1 MSRIHFTKIPQI
13 VLALAVFTG
22 AGHAASLVANPAT
35 VTLTC
40 DTVLGPNPVTVGITL
55 ATGATTGNVTV
66 TATAGTAATSAV
78 VLPSPAVLSVS
89 STTVATNF
97 TFNMAAGCKGV
108 TAATA
113 LTLTFTLAGGATP
126 LTVATTMGTITTAS
140 GSALAPSPSAVTV
153 LCSKSGSTYT
163 AGTAQTVNVTSPAYL
178 GTPFTV
184 NTIAQ
189 TVNSVVETA
198 LPAWLTVT
206 GSGTASATPVALTVN
221 AVSGTTGNGCGVLP
235 VGSTSYNVHLLNA
248 PAPDKILAVTVEV
261 GVTAT
266 LTASPTSVALS
277 YIKGSLSYTSTTT
290 AVSASPAVF
299 FSVDPSTLPLWL
311 NATPTTGTTTSA
323 VTMTFVPTA
332 GAETLPLGT
341 YNANVHLK
349 VSGQLDAVVPV
360 TLQVKDPTAVL
371 TVAEG
376 TTRSISWVLGQ
387 ALPTLVI
394 TPISSDS
401 PIAYTI
407 TTTASTLS
415 PVVAATSGIAYS
427 FGSAPIPVTFLQS
440 IFGAASPGTTLSGT
454 VTFTPT
460 SGTPVAV
467 TINVQVK
474 SPGALI
480 YSISPTALPTAT
492 SGSFTVA
499 ITGSGFVF
507 SGGST
512 LVTKAGIVS
521 GGSIVSDFFV
531 TPTVINSTTISL
543 AITVPS
549 SNDPYLPF
557 SGAGGTVVFGVCNPG
572 GGNCSAPVSTVTLS
586 IGINPIVQAVTSA
599 SSYMQA
605 TAPALTPVSA
615 YDILSVFGTNFC
627 VSGGT
632 GCIAPNPILYGI
644 TDPVAS
650 RYLTSLSP
658 DAAGATQR
666 NLSVTF
672 QTHAAS
678 PVVIATA
685 PLLFATNNQINLVIP
700 SAVNAY
706 IGSTVDIVV
715 SFGYGSLPATMF
727 KSSPFSVTIAATD
740 PGIFTVGGDGQ
751 GDAAALMPNYALIT
765 STNAAGAR
773 AASSEGDIISL
784 YVTGLGVPDST
795 TSTAAWTTPNT
806 VDCMTASAYWAAVN
820 STDAPS
826 TSLTSNDGLVIQS
839 ALFPASNIQPCLM
852 HSGTDVPSVK
862 IGNVPATVVFAGWVS
877 GSIAGLYQINVQ
889 IPAKG
894 SSFIDSANDA
904 GQPATLAALH
914 LPVVVMANSISS
926 QPTGV
931 NIWVAAS
938 LLVVQTGA
946 TTSSQSGALAT
957 WGASA
962 PASVSGFTTTEG
974 TGPYA
979 YTLNGTDTASLLAIG
994 LTMNGT
1000 TGAITGTAVDGTAT
1014 ITVNVADT
1022 ITPFL
1027 TGSVVVTYTIAN

>member
-1 MSRIHFTKIPQI
+1 MSRIHCRKIPQL
-13 VLALAVFTG
+13 VLALAVFTC

-35 VTLTC
+35 LTLNC

-55 ATGATTGNVTV
+55 ATGASTGNVTV
-66 TATAGTAATSAV
+66 TATAGTAATNAV
-78 VLPSPAVLSVS
+78 VLPNPAVLSVS

-97 TFNMAAGCKGV
+97 TFSMAAGCKGV
-108 TAATA
+108 TAATT

-163 AGTAQTVNVTSPAYL
+163 AGSAQTVNVTSPAYL

-184 NTIAQ
+184 NTTAQ

-235 VGSTSYNVHLLNA
+235 VGATSYNVHLLNV
-248 PAPDKILAVTVEV
+248 PAPDKILVVTVEV

-266 LTASPTSVALS
+266 PAASPASIALS
-277 YIKGSLSYTSTTT
+277 YVKGSLSYSSTTT
-290 AVSASPAVF
+290 SVSASPAVF
-299 FSVDPSTLPLWL
+299 FTVDPTTLPLWL
-311 NATPTTGTTTSA
+311 NVTPTTGTTSSP
-323 VTMTFVPTA
+323 VTMTFIPTA
-332 GAETLPLGT
+332 GAETQPLGT
-341 YNANVHLK
+341 YTANVHLK
-349 VSGQLDAVVPV
+349 VSGQLDTVIPV
-360 TLQVKDPTAVL
+360 TLQIKNPTATL

-376 TTRSISWVLGQ
+376 ITRNIPWVLGQ
-387 ALPTLVI
+387 ALPTMVI

-407 TTTASTLS
+407 TTTANTLS
-415 PVVAATSGIAYS
+415 PVVATTTGIAYS

-440 IFGAASPGTTLSGT
+440 VFGAASPGATLTGS

-460 SGTPVAV
+460 SGSPVTV

-480 YSISPTALPTAT
+480 YSISPSALPTAT
-492 SGSFTVA
+492 SGSFTVVL
-499 ITGSGFVF
+499 TGSGFVF

-521 GGSIVSDFFV
+521 GGNIVSDFFV

-543 AITVPS
+543 AITVPAT
-549 SNDPYLPF
+549 NDPYLPF
-557 SGAGGTVVFGVCNPG
+557 SGVGGTVAFGVCNPG
-572 GGNCSAPVSTVTLS
+572 GGNCSIPASQINLS
-586 IGINPIVQAVTSA
+586 IGVNPIVQAVTSA
-599 SSYMQA
+599 SSYTQA

-632 GCIAPNPILYGI
+632 GCLGSNAILYGT
-644 TDPVAS
+644 TDPVTS
-650 RYLTSLSP
+650 RYLSALSP

-672 QTHAAS
+672 QTHASS
-678 PVVIATA
+678 PVAIATA
-685 PLLFATNNQINLVIP
+685 PLMFATNNQINLVVP
-700 SAVNAY
+700 SAVSAY
-706 IGSTVDIVV
+706 IGSTVDMVV
-715 SFGYGSLPATMF
+715 TFGYGSTTNLF
-727 KSSPFSVTIAATD
+727 KSSPYSVTIAATD
-740 PGIFTVGGDGQ
+740 PGVFTVGGDGQ
-751 GDAAALMPNYALIT
+751 GDAAALMPNYSLIT
-765 STNAAGAR
+765 SSNAAGAR
-773 AASSEGDIISL
+773 ANATEGDIISL

-795 TSTAAWTTPNT
+795 TSTAAWTTPNSI
-806 VDCMTASAYWAAVN
+806 DCMTAASYWAAVN
-820 STDAPS
+820 TADAPS
-826 TSLTSNDGLVIQS
+826 TLLTSNDGLVIQS

-852 HSGTDVPSVK
+852 HSGTDVPTVK
-862 IGNVPATVVFAGWVS
+862 IGNVAATVAFAGWVS

-894 SSFIDSANDA
+894 SSFVDAANDS
-904 GQPATLAALH
+904 GQPAGLAALH
-914 LPVVVMANSISS
+914 LPVVVTANSISS
-926 QPTGV
+926 QPMGV

-938 LLVVQTGA
+938 LLVTQTGA
-946 TTSSQSGALAT
+946 TTSSQSGSAAT
-957 WGASA
+957 WGASS

-979 YTLNGTDTASLLAIG
+979 YTLNTADTASLAAIG
-994 LTMNGT
+994 LAMDGT

-1014 ITVNVADT
+1014 ITVNVVDT

>member
-1 MSRIHFTKIPQI
+1 MSRIHFTRIPLA
-13 VLALAVFTG
+13 VLALAISAG
-22 AGHAASLVANPAT
+22 AAHAASLVANPAT
-35 VTLTC
+35 LTLTC

-55 ATGATTGNVTV
+55 AAGATTGNVTV
-66 TATAGTAATSAV
+66 TATAGTAATNAV

-113 LTLTFTLAGGATP
+113 LTLTFTLAGGTTP
-126 LTVATTMGTITTAS
+126 LTVATTMGTITTTS
-140 GSALAPSPSAVTV
+140 GSALAPSPSSVLV
-153 LCSKSGSTYT
+153 LCTKSGSTYT
-163 AGTAQTVNVTSPAYL
+163 AGASQTVNVTSPAYL

-206 GSGTASATPVALTVN
+206 GSGTASSTPVALTVS
-221 AVSGTTGNGCGVLP
+221 AVSGTTGTGCGALA
-235 VGSTSYNVHLLNA
+235 VGSTTYNVHLLNA
-248 PAPDKILAVTVEV
+248 PAPDRILAVTVEV
-261 GVTAT
+261 GVAAT
-266 LTASPTSVALS
+266 LAASPSSVALS
-277 YIKGSLSYTSTTT
+277 YVKGSLSYTPATTS
-290 AVSASPAVF
+290 VSATPAVF

-311 NATPTTGTTTSA
+311 NATPTTGTTTSP
-323 VTMTFVPTA
+323 VTMSFVPTA
-332 GAETLPLGT
+332 GAETLPLGS
-341 YNANVHLK
+341 YSANVHLK
-349 VSGQLDAVVPV
+349 VSGQLDTVVPV
-360 TLQVKDPTAVL
+360 TLQVKYPTATL

-376 TTRSISWVLGQ
+376 ITRNISWVVGQ
-387 ALPTLVI
+387 ALPSLVI

-407 TTTASTLS
+407 STAANTLS
-415 PVVAATSGIAYS
+415 PVVTATSGIAYS

-440 IFGAASPGTTLSGT
+440 VFGAAAPGTTLSGT
-454 VTFTPT
+454 VTFTPA
-460 SGTPVAV
+460 SGTPVVV

-474 SPGALI
+474 SPGALL
-480 YSISPTALPTAT
+480 YSISPAALPTAT

-499 ITGSGFVF
+499 LTGSGFVF

-521 GGSIVSDFFV
+521 GGNIVSDFFV

-557 SGAGGTVVFGVCNPG
+557 AGSGGTVVFGVCNPG
-572 GGNCSAPVSTVTLS
+572 GGNCSTPVSTVSLS
-586 IGINPIVQAVTSA
+586 IGVNPIVQAVTSA

-632 GCIAPNPILYGI
+632 GCLAPNPILYGI
-644 TDPVAS
+644 TDPVTS
-650 RYLTSLSP
+650 RYLASLSP
-658 DAAGATQR
+658 DAAGSTQR
-666 NLSVTF
+666 TLSVTF
-672 QTHAAS
+672 QTHASS
-678 PVVIATA
+678 PLVIATA

-700 SAVNAY
+700 SAVSAY

-740 PGIFTVGGDGQ
+740 PGVFTVGGDGQ
-751 GDAAALMPNYALIT
+751 GDAAALMPNYSLIT
-765 STNAAGAR
+765 STNVAGAR
-773 AASSEGDIISL
+773 LTSNEGDIISL
-784 YVTGLGVPDST
+784 YVTGLGAPDST

-820 STDAPS
+820 STDSPSAP
-826 TSLTSNDGLVIQS
+826 LTSNDGLVIQS

-852 HSGTDVPSVK
+852 HSGTDVPTVK
-862 IGNVPATVVFAGWVS
+862 IGNIPATVVFAGWVS

-894 SSFIDSANDA
+894 SAFIDSANDA
-904 GQPATLAALH
+904 SQPASLAVLK
-914 LPVVVMANSISS
+914 LPVVVTANSVSS

-931 NIWVAAS
+931 NIYVAAS
-938 LLVVQTGA
+938 LLVTQTGA
-946 TTSSQSGALAT
+946 TTSAQTGALAT
-957 WGASA
+957 WGSA
-962 PASVSGFTTTEG
+962 GGDSVSGFTTAEG

-979 YTLNGTDTASLLAIG
+979 YTLNTADTASLLAIG
-994 LTMNGT
+994 LSINAT

>member
-1 MSRIHFTKIPQI
+1 
-13 VLALAVFTG
+13 
-22 AGHAASLVANPAT
+22 
-35 VTLTC
+35 
-40 DTVLGPNPVTVGITL
+40 
-55 ATGATTGNVTV
+55 
-66 TATAGTAATSAV
+66 
-78 VLPSPAVLSVS
+78 
-89 STTVATNF
+89 
-97 TFNMAAGCKGV
+97 MAAGCKGV

-153 LCSKSGSTYT
+153 ICTKNVSTYT

-184 NTIAQ
+184 NTTAQ

-198 LPAWLTVT
+198 LPAWLTVS
-206 GSGTASATPVALTVN
+206 GGGTASATSVALTVN
-221 AVSGTTGNGCGVLP
+221 AVSGTTGNGCGILP
-235 VGSTSYNVHLLNA
+235 VGSTTYNVHLLNA

-261 GVTAT
+261 GVLAT
-266 LTASPTSVALS
+266 PAASPASIALS
-277 YIKGSLSYTSTTT
+277 YVKGSLAYNSTTT
-290 AVSASPAVF
+290 SVSASPAVF

-332 GAETLPLGT
+332 GAETVALGS
-341 YNANVHLK
+341 YSANVHLK
-349 VSGQLDAVVPV
+349 VSGQLDTVIPV
-360 TLQVKDPTAVL
+360 TLQVKDPTATL

-376 TTRSISWVLGQ
+376 TTRTISWVLGQ

-394 TPISSDS
+394 TPVSSDS
-401 PIAYTI
+401 PIAYAI
-407 TTTASTLS
+407 TTTANSLS
-415 PVVAATSGIAYS
+415 PVVGATSGIAYS

-440 IFGAASPGTTLSGT
+440 IFGAAAPGATLSGS

-460 SGTPVAV
+460 SGTPVTV

-480 YSISPTALPTAT
+480 YSISPSSLPTAT
-492 SGSFTVA
+492 SGSFTVVL
-499 ITGSGFVF
+499 TGSGFVY

-512 LVTKAGIVS
+512 LVTKAGVVS
-521 GGSIVSDFFV
+521 GGSIVSDYFV

-543 AITVPS
+543 AITVPA

-557 SGAGGTVVFGVCNPG
+557 SGVGGTVAFGVCNPG
-572 GGNCSAPVSTVTLS
+572 GGNCSTPASQINLT
-586 IGINPIVQAVTSA
+586 IGVNPIVQAVTSA
-599 SSYMQA
+599 SSYIQA

-632 GCIAPNPILYGI
+632 GCIAPNPILYGT

-650 RYLTSLSP
+650 RYLATLSP
-658 DAAGATQR
+658 DAAGSTQR
-666 NLSVTF
+666 VLSVTF
-672 QTHAAS
+672 QTHAGS
-678 PVVIATA
+678 PVAIANA
-685 PLLFATNNQINLVIP
+685 PLLFATNNQINLVVP
-700 SAVNAY
+700 AAVNAY
-706 IGSTVDIVV
+706 AGSTVDIVV

-751 GDAAALMPNYALIT
+751 GDAAALLPSYALIT
-765 STNAAGAR
+765 SATPAGAR
-773 AASSEGDIISL
+773 LTAAEGDIISL

-820 STDAPS
+820 TTDSPS
-826 TSLTSNDGLVIQS
+826 TPVTSNDGLVIQS
-839 ALFPASNIQPCLM
+839 ALFPASNIQPCMM
-852 HSGTDVPSVK
+852 HNGTDVPSVK
-862 IGNVPATVVFAGWVS
+862 IGNVAATVVFAGWVS

-904 GQPATLAALH
+904 GQPATLAAMH
-914 LPVVVMANSISS
+914 VPVVVTANSISS

-931 NIWVAAS
+931 NIWLAAS
-938 LLVVQTGA
+938 LLVTQTGA

-957 WGASA
+957 WGSA
-962 PASVSGFTTTEG
+962 GGDSVSGFTIAEG

-979 YTLNGTDTASLLAIG
+979 YTLNNTDTASLLALG
-994 LTMNGT
+994 LSINAT
-1000 TGAITGTAVDGTAT
+1000 TGAITGIAVDGTAT

>member
-1 MSRIHFTKIPQI
+1 MSRIHFSKVPLA
-13 VLALAVFTG
+13 VLALTMFTG
-22 AGHAASLVANPAT
+22 AVHAASLTANPAA

-40 DTVLGPNPVTVGITL
+40 DTVLGPNPVTVGIML
-55 ATGATTGNVTV
+55 AVGASAGNVTV
-66 TATAGTAATSAV
+66 TATAGTAATTAV

-108 TAATA
+108 TAATT

-126 LTVATTMGTITTAS
+126 LTVTATMGTITTAS
-140 GSALAPSPSAVTV
+140 GTALAPSPSAVTV
-153 LCSKSGSTYT
+153 ICTKSGSTYT

-184 NTIAQ
+184 NTTAQ
-189 TVNSVVETA
+189 TVNSVIETA

-221 AVSGTTGNGCGVLP
+221 AISGTTGNGCGVLP

-248 PAPDKILAVTVEV
+248 PAPDRILAVTVEV
-261 GVTAT
+261 GVAAT
-266 LTASPTSVALS
+266 LASSPASVALS
-277 YIKGSLSYTSTTT
+277 YVKGSFSYVSATT
-290 AVSASPAVF
+290 AISSSPAVF

-311 NATPTTGTTTSA
+311 NAVPTTGTTTSA

-332 GAETLPLGT
+332 GAETLALGS
-341 YNANVHLK
+341 YSANVHLK
-349 VSGQLDAVVPV
+349 VSGQLDTVIPV

-376 TTRSISWVLGQ
+376 TTRSISWILGQ
-387 ALPTLVI
+387 ALPALVI

-407 TTTASTLS
+407 TTTPNTLS

-427 FGSAPIPVTFLQS
+427 FGSAPIPVSFLQS
-440 IFGAASPGTTLSGT
+440 IFGAASPGATLTGS
-454 VTFTPT
+454 VTFTPS
-460 SGTPVAV
+460 SGTAVTV
-467 TINVQVK
+467 TINVLVK

-480 YSISPTALPTAT
+480 YSISPSALPTAAT
-492 SGSFTVA
+492 GSFTVVL
-499 ITGSGFVF
+499 TGSGFVY
-507 SGGST
+507 SGGSS

-521 GGSIVSDFFV
+521 GGSIVSDYFV
-531 TPTVINSTTISL
+531 SPTVINSTTISL
-543 AITVPS
+543 AITVPA

-557 SGAGGTVVFGVCNPG
+557 SGVGGSVVFGVCNPG
-572 GGNCSAPVSTVTLS
+572 GGNCSTPASQINLT
-586 IGINPIVQAVTSA
+586 IGVNPIVQAVTSA
-599 SSYMQA
+599 SSYIQA

-615 YDILSVFGTNFC
+615 YDILSIFGTNFC
-627 VSGGT
+627 VSGGS
-632 GCIAPNPILYGI
+632 GCMAANAILYGT
-644 TDPVAS
+644 TDPVTS
-650 RYLTSLSP
+650 RYLGTLSP

-672 QTHAAS
+672 QTHASSA
-678 PVVIATA
+678 VAIATA

-700 SAVNAY
+700 AAVNAY
-706 IGSTVDIVV
+706 VGNTVDIVV
-715 SFGYGSLPATMF
+715 NFGYGNTNATMF
-727 KSSPFSVTIAATD
+727 KSLPYSVTIAATD
-740 PGIFTVGGDGQ
+740 PGVFTVGGDGQ
-751 GDAAALMPNYALIT
+751 GDAAALMPNYSLIT
-765 STNAAGAR
+765 SANAAGAR
-773 AASSEGDIISL
+773 LTAGEGDIISL

-795 TSTAAWTTPNT
+795 TNSTAWTSSSIE
-806 VDCMTASAYWAAVN
+806 CMTTAAYWAAVN
-820 STDAPS
+820 STDAPA
-826 TSLTSNDGLVIQS
+826 TALTSNDGLVIQS
-839 ALFPASNIQPCLM
+839 SLFPASNIQPCLM
-852 HSGTDVPSVK
+852 HNGTDVPTVK
-862 IGNVPATVVFAGWVS
+862 IGNIPATVVFAGWVS

-904 GQPATLAALH
+904 GQPAGLAALH
-914 LPVVVMANSISS
+914 LPVVVTANSISS

-938 LLVVQTGA
+938 LLVTQTGA
-946 TTSSQSGALAT
+946 ITSSQTGALAT
-957 WGASA
+957 WGASS
-962 PASVSGFTTTEG
+962 PASVSGFTVAEG
-974 TGPYA
+974 TGPYN
-979 YTLNGTDTASLLAIG
+979 YTLNGADTASLLAIG
-994 LTMNGT
+994 LTMNAT

-1014 ITVNVADT
+1014 VTINVADT

-1027 TGSVVVTYTIAN
+1027 TGSVVVTYSIVN